1 METAKVFN
9 SGGSQAVRLPK
20 EFRFPDGEVYIKKV
34 GDAVVLYPKQSI
46 WESFMKGVNG
56 FSDDFM
62 ENGRDQGISDTR
74 DAL

>member
-1 METAKVFN
+1 METAKIFN
-9 SGGSQAVRLPK
+9 SGGSQAIRLPK